1 MNEYEHQSLT
11 KGLHDLSLQ
20 FAPTP
25 RNAVSKDRIAVYIRQ
40 LSDLP
45 LPAVLAALDR
55 CGKTMDEFP
64 AVSAIR
70 KEIGAHAVNT
80 AESAETAWIEVER
93 EARRVGYNRPPEF
106 RNGEF
111 LPEQKSQFS
120 SDLIARAVAATTWR
134 LICQGDNERG
144 QIAEQFRWNYR
155 NLEKQAIGEIQRGN
169 IGALANGPAI
179 DEPQLTALPRKAS

>member
-1 MNEYEHQSLT
+1 MNEYEHQMLA

-25 RNAVSKDRIAVYIRQ
+25 RNAVSKDRIGVYIRQ

-55 CGKTMDEFP
+55 CGKTCDEFP

-70 KEIGAHAVNT
+70 REIGAHATNS

-93 EARRVGYNRPPEF
+93 EARHVGYNRPPEF

-111 LPEQKSQFS
+111 LPEQKPKFS
-120 SDLIARAVAATTWR
+120 SDLIARAVAATTWL
-134 LICQGDNERG
+134 LICRGENERG
-144 QIAEQFRWNYR
+144 QVAEAFKWNYR

-169 IGALANGPAI
+169 VGEVGPAI
-179 DEPQLTALPRKAS
+179 DEPHLTALPRKAS